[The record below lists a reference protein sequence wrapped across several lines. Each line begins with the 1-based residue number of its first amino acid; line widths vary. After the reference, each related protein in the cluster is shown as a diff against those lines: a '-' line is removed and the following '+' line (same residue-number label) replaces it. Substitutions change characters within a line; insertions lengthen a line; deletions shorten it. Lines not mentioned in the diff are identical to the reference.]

1 MVETYRRIYEYAI
14 LQINRS
20 QLWPKSSKIPPLPPK
35 NVKQKRGR
43 KQKLRKR
50 EFGEAGASRTRMKRK
65 QTTIECSIC
74 HKLGH
79 NKRTCKFSYVE
90 RETVLNE
97 PVFWQSTTS
106 SHPEK
111 LPVRTR
117 EVEQGS
123 SHYY

>member
-1 MVETYRRIYEYAI
+1 
-14 LQINRS
+14 
-20 QLWPKSSKIPPLPPK
+20 
-35 NVKQKRGR
+35 
-43 KQKLRKR
+43 
-50 EFGEAGASRTRMKRK
+50 MKRK

-74 HKLGH
+74 HKPGH

-90 RETVLNE
+90 RETDLNE

-111 LPVRTR
+111 LPVRIGEVNEVRTG